1 MKHFSNSVIFLLISF
16 FGYLNGDVSF
26 MKPLFSTKTPYF
38 WLKNATEVVPE
49 NEFSTTL
56 HDGQTCQIE
65 GLNLLLRHGARYPT
79 IKWIKRMSALQTR
92 LQSNSFISLNH
103 PFISKWNN
111 PFAESQAGILSA
123 LGEKEMTI
131 LGGRF
136 GKRFQVLLE
145 GKIDQIKF
153 AVTYRNRTK
162 SSYKYF
168 YQGLNETFPTDIS
181 RPMATE
187 ENTRLKFYEICN
199 KYTKEVDDNDAILSE
214 YDKFENGME
223 IGNVVQQVQ
232 EKIGNLS
239 LDIGKKIYI
248 RLDASTILV

>member
-1 MKHFSNSVIFLLISF
+1 MKYLGNSVIFLLISF
-16 FGYLNGDVSF
+16 FGYLYGDVSF
-26 MKPLFSTKTPYF
+26 MKPLFSTRTPYF
-38 WLKNATEVVPE
+38 WLKNAAEVVPE

-56 HDGQTCQIE
+56 HNGQTCQIE

-92 LQSNSFISLNH
+92 LQSNSFINLNH
-103 PFISKWNN
+103 PFITKWNN
-111 PFAESQAGILSA
+111 PFAESQEGLLSA
-123 LGEKEMTI
+123 LGEKEMTM

-145 GKIDQIKF
+145 GKIDNIKF
-153 AVTYRNRTK
+153 AVTYKNRTK

-168 YQGLNETFPTDIS
+168 YQGLNETFPTYIS
-181 RPMATE
+181 RPKATE
-187 ENTRLKFYEICN
+187 ENTRLRFYKACN
-199 KYTKEVDDNDAILSE
+199 KYIEEVDDNDAILTE
-214 YDKFENGME
+214 YEKFANGIE

-232 EKIGNLS
+232 NEIGNLS

-248 RLDASTILV
+248 IY

>member
-1 MKHFSNSVIFLLISF
+1 MKYLSNSVIFLLLSF
-16 FGYLNGDVSF
+16 FGYLCGDVSF

-38 WLKNATEVVPE
+38 WLRNAAEVVPE

-79 IKWIKRMSALQTR
+79 IKWIKRMSTLQTR
-92 LQSNSFISLNH
+92 LQSNSFINLNH
-103 PFISKWNN
+103 PFITKWSN
-111 PFAESQAGILSA
+111 PFAESHEDMLSA
-123 LGEKEMTI
+123 LGEKEMTL

-136 GKRFQVLLE
+136 GKRFKVLLD
-145 GKIDQIKF
+145 GKIDNIKI
-153 AVTYRNRTK
+153 AVTYKNRTK

-181 RPMATE
+181 RPKATE
-187 ENTRLKFYEICN
+187 ENTRLRFYETCN
-199 KYTKEVDDNDAILSE
+199 KFIEEVDDNDAILTE
-214 YDKFENGME
+214 YEKFANGVE

-232 EKIGNLS
+232 NEIGNLS

-248 RLDASTILV
+248 IY